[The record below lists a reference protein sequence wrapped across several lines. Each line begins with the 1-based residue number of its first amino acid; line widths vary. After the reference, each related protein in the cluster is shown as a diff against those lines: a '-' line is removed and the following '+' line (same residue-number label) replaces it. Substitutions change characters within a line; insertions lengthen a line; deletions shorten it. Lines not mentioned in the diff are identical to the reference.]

1 MLDSAP
7 LPNGY
12 YIPAAQPYSDLK
24 GRVRYLSRATVLNT
38 CMALAVHVPGN
49 IVEFGV
55 ASGAS
60 TREIKRSLRQ
70 YNRPFFAR
78 HGSKKLFALDSFE
91 GLREKFENA
100 EVGEFAG
107 AVPNI
112 SGVNFVKGYFED
124 TCTDELRRRV
134 GRVAFAHLDADL
146 HSSTKFALHWLNPM
160 LETGSLLLFDEF
172 IGGDFA
178 ENRAFEEWQS
188 ESGTQV
194 IRIAEFDRDP
204 SGFGTVPD
212 RRLLYQVIGK
222 EQLSR
227 HGKNSPAWKLAY
239 YLKRLGFEEWADRIS
254 SKLV

>member
-1 MLDSAP
+1 MSDATSPAR
-7 LPNGY
+7 GY
-12 YIPAAQPYSDLK
+12 YVANEQPYSDLK
-24 GRVRYLSRATVLNT
+24 DRVRYISRAMVLNT

-49 IVEFGV
+49 VVEFGV
-55 ASGAS
+55 ATGAS

-70 YNRPFFAR
+70 YSSRLFTRYGN
-78 HGSKKLFALDSFE
+78 KKLFALDSFE

-134 GRVAFAHLDADL
+134 GQVAFAHLDADL
-146 HSSTKFALHWLNPM
+146 YSSTKFALHWLTPM
-160 LETGSLLLFDEF
+160 LDTGSLLLFDEF
-172 IGGDFA
+172 TGGELA
-178 ENRAFEEWQS
+178 ENRAFEEWQK
-188 ESGTQV
+188 ETGTQV

-204 SGFGTVPD
+204 SGYGAIPD

-222 EQLSR
+222 RRLSR
-227 HGKNSPAWKLAY
+227 HGKDSRAWKLAY
-239 YLKRLGFEEWADRIS
+239 YLKRLGFEEWADRVS
-254 SKLV
+254 NKLL